1 MGKAMAF
8 NKNEP
13 LPLHYQLTND
23 LRETIKNGK
32 WSVGDLFPTDKE
44 LMAKYGV
51 SSTTVRRAV
60 AQLVQE
66 GWLERKPGKGT
77 FVKKEHVEETLGRLT
92 GFFEEMRRCGFT
104 PSADVLDL
112 RPVDITP
119 KELEKTPGLSI
130 FGDQKMFLVERLQR
144 LNGKPAVYLR
154 SYWPYEYGKRMAE
167 FDLSK
172 EALYE
177 IATRELHLTLT
188 RAEQTIAAGVARKKE
203 AQLLEV
209 KAGFPVLIMERLAF
223 AGDRPVELSIN
234 AYRADRYKY
243 RVLLYPTNN
252 NLEGVLLP

>member
-1 MGKAMAF
+1 MVF

-13 LPLHYQLTND
+13 LPLHYQITND
-23 LRETIKNGK
+23 LREAIKNGE

-44 LMAKYGV
+44 LMEKYGV

-77 FVKKEHVEETLGRLT
+77 FVKKERVEETLGRLT
-92 GFFEEMRRCGFT
+92 GFFEEMRRHGFT

-112 RPVDITP
+112 RPVEITP
-119 KELEKTPGLSI
+119 RELEKTPGLSV
-130 FGDQKMFLVERLQR
+130 FGNQKMFLVERLQK
-144 LNGKPAVYLR
+144 LNDKPVVYLR

-177 IATRELHLTLT
+177 IATRELGLTLT
-188 RAEQTIAAGVARKKE
+188 RAEQTIGAGVARKKE
-203 AQLLEV
+203 ACLLDV
-209 KAGFPVLIMERLAF
+209 RIGFPVLVMERLAYS
-223 AGDRPVELSIN
+223 GERPVELSIN
-234 AYRADRYKY
+234 IYRADRYKY
-243 RVLLYPTNN
+243 RVFLYPSNN
-252 NLEGVLLP
+252 NFEGVLIP

>member
-1 MGKAMAF
+1 MAF

-13 LPLHYQLTND
+13 LPLHYQITND
-23 LRETIKNGK
+23 LREAIKNGK

-44 LMAKYGV
+44 LMEKYGV

-92 GFFEEMRRCGFT
+92 GFFEEMRRHGFT

-112 RPVDITP
+112 RPVEITP
-119 KELEKTPGLSI
+119 RELEKTPGLSV
-130 FGDQKMFLVERLQR
+130 FGNQKMFLVERLQK
-144 LNGKPAVYLR
+144 LNGKPVVYLR
-154 SYWPYEYGKRMAE
+154 SYWPYEYGRRMAE
-167 FDLSK
+167 FDLGK

-177 IATRELHLTLT
+177 IATRELGLSLT
-188 RAEQTIAAGVARKKE
+188 RAEQTIAASVARKKE
-203 AQLLEV
+203 AQLLDV
-209 KAGFPVLIMERLAF
+209 MVGFPVLVMERLAY

-234 AYRADRYKY
+234 IYRADRYKY
-243 RVLLYPTNN
+243 RVFLYPSNN
-252 NLEGVLLP
+252 NFEGVLLP